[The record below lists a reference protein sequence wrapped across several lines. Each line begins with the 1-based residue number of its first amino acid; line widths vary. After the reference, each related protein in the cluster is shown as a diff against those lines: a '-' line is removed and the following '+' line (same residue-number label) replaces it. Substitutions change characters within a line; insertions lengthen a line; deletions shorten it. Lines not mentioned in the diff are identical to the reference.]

1 MKISLLKILESLV
14 AKGAE
19 IEKTSTPNEGGLTPT
34 SIRLK
39 PATKLFLES
48 QSTALN
54 ISIQGLISTIL
65 DGVAEATSNVPALT
79 LRTIRERFFYLFEA
93 HRISYPDII
102 SILNGRGFSLSTLD
116 SPARLFDLMT
126 NENIDFLSKTF
137 FVKKEWLCA
146 TSDYV
151 VDEAKRLRWH
161 KNVSGVG
168 ATLLEYAK
176 SGFKPQ
182 VFFIRKSNARFE
194 FASANQDNF
203 REHDLEYEPIGIV
216 VKLTCS
222 SKDGNIFY
230 TYRIGQF
237 ERWNYENCRSEFKL
251 LIAFCSK
258 ADRWIRSTGCQLSR
272 DEIGLLESGK
282 ILPSKLLNNKGANE
296 WNPNN
301 YAGFDFPVVEE
312 VEQWKYV
319 LKKWNESQLPS
330 IIEKF
335 NGNP

>member
-93 HRISYPDII
+93 HGISYPDII

-126 NENIDFLSKTF
+126 NENIEYLSQTF

-146 TSDYV
+146 TSEYV
-151 VDEAKRLRWH
+151 VDEASRVNWYKH
-161 KNVSGVG
+161 VASVG
-168 ATLLEYAK
+168 ATLLEDAK
-176 SGFKPQ
+176 SGLEPR
-182 VFFIRKSNARFE
+182 VFFIRKSNARFNY
-194 FASANQDNF
+194 AYANEDKF
-203 REHDLEYEPIGIV
+203 RQGDLEYEPIGV
-216 VKLTCS
+216 VVRLTRRT
-222 SKDGNIFY
+222 KDGNTFY
-230 TYRIGQF
+230 TYKVGKF

-258 ADRWIRSTGCQLSR
+258 MDRWIQSTACELSNE
-272 DEIGLLESGK
+272 DIQLLEGGK
-282 ILPSKLLNNKGANE
+282 VFPSTLLKNKGVDE
-296 WNPNN
+296 WNINR
-301 YAGFDFPVVEE
+301 YAGFYIPVSEE
-312 VEQWKYV
+312 TEQWEYV

-335 NGNP
+335 NGNS